1 MALIMPKIRRRP
13 MLQRRTA
20 QRALAALAG
29 AVLWTAAQPSLSQD
43 NAKATVAAAIP
54 RQEALMTPIQAAQ
67 QRQKRL
73 QDAGISDLTLV
84 EALPFGPGGA
94 ERWRLANGL
103 EVVIA
108 ADSHAPVV
116 AVHTWVKVGSADE
129 SVGHTGLAHLFEHL
143 MFKGTVRH
151 PPGAFDRLLEQHGAS
166 ANAATWLDWTM
177 YHQVVP
183 PAQLAQVLDLEADR
197 LTNLQLTQAAL
208 RAELE
213 VVRNER
219 MEVVD
224 NHPDGQM
231 DEAVW
236 LAVFGEGPYGHPT
249 LGLASDLSRVTLT
262 QARDFY
268 RAYYA
273 PGNTSLVLVG
283 ALDVDA
289 ALKAVVASHGGLPA
303 RASPQRAKAAPS
315 KSKGDRKVEIDSAS
329 ARLAMVWPTVALD
342 DPDHPALAVLAE
354 VLAGADST
362 RLHRALIDGKRLA
375 SHVSCDQTDL
385 RLGGAFEVRVALR
398 PGLTAPAVETEV
410 HALVAQLLGAQ
421 PVTDAEVAGAKNRMK
436 TDELRE
442 LASVDSR
449 ADLLGHTWATV
460 GSLAGHAAWQQR
472 LAQLQAADVQRAAQ
486 AWLKPGQL
494 VIIHGEP
501 RSAAVAPPR
510 VSRKSAAGS
519 LP

>member
-1 MALIMPKIRRRP
+1 MRSQPVYAPPQPSKRLWPIAAG
-13 MLQRRTA
+13 LA
-20 QRALAALAG
+20 VLAAALLSLAAPCRG
-29 AVLWTAAQPSLSQD
+29 QDHSKAAVAP
-43 NAKATVAAAIP
+43 VAA
-54 RQEALMTPIQAAQ
+54 RQEARMSPIEVAQ

-73 QDAGISDLTLV
+73 QDAGVSGLTLL
-84 EALPFGPGGA
+84 EAVPFGPGGA
-94 ERWRLANGL
+94 ERWRLENGL

-108 ADSHAPVV
+108 ADAHAPVV

-129 SVGHTGLAHLFEHL
+129 AAGHTGLAHLFEHL
-143 MFKGTVRH
+143 MFKGTERH

-197 LTNLQLTQAAL
+197 LVHLQLTQAAL

-219 MEVVD
+219 LEVVD
-224 NHPDGQM
+224 NSPDGQM

-273 PGNTSLVLVG
+273 PGNTALVLVG
-283 ALDVDA
+283 ALDGDA
-289 ALKAVVASHGGLPA
+289 ALKAVLTSHGALPA
-303 RASPQRAKAAPS
+303 RPSPPRAKAAAP
-315 KSKGDRKVEIDSAS
+315 GPRVNRKVEIDSAS
-329 ARLAMVWPTVALD
+329 ARLALVWPTVALD
-342 DPDHPALAVLAE
+342 HPDHPALAALAE

-362 RLHRALIDGKRLA
+362 RLHRALVDGKRLA

-385 RLGGAFEVRVALR
+385 RLGGALEVRVALR
-398 PGLTAPAVETEV
+398 PGQAAAAAEAEV
-410 HALVAQLLGAQ
+410 LALVAQLLGDQ
-421 PVTDAEVAGAKNRMK
+421 PVSDAELLGAKNRMN
-436 TDELRE
+436 TGELRE
-442 LASVDSR
+442 LASVDGR
-449 ADLLGHTWATV
+449 ADLLGHTWATA
-460 GSLAGHAAWQQR
+460 GSLAGHAAWWQR
-472 LAQLQAADVQRAAQ
+472 LAQLQAADVQRAAKN
-486 AWLKPGQL
+486 WLKAGQL
-494 VIIHGEP
+494 VMVHGEP
-501 RSAAVAPPR
+501 RPSAPAVQR
-510 VSRKSAAGS
+510 VSRRVAPGS
-519 LP
+519 QP

>member
-1 MALIMPKIRRRP
+1 MLAKTPQRP
-13 MLQRRTA
+13 MGLQRA
-20 QRALAALAG
+20 LSLALAALA
-29 AVLWTAAQPSLSQD
+29 ATSPLWSADPSLAQS
-43 NAKATVAAAIP
+43 NAPAAVDAAAHRP
-54 RQEALMTPIQAAQ
+54 EAPMTPLQAAQ

-73 QDAGISDLTLV
+73 QEAGIADLTLL
-84 EALPFGPGGA
+84 EAVPFGPGGV

-103 EVVIA
+103 ELVIA
-108 ADSHAPVV
+108 ADAHAPVV

-129 SVGHTGLAHLFEHL
+129 TAGHTGLAHLFEHL
-143 MFKGTVRH
+143 MFKGTIRH

-183 PAQLAQVLDLEADR
+183 PAHLAQVLDLEADR
-197 LTNLQLTQAAL
+197 LANLQLTQLAL

-236 LAVFGEGPYGHPT
+236 LAVFGTGPYGHPT

-273 PGNTSLVLVG
+273 PGNAALVLVG
-283 ALDVDA
+283 AVDVDA
-289 ALKAVVASHGGLPA
+289 AIKAVVASHGALPA
-303 RASPQRAKAAPS
+303 RPTPPRAKAIPVGS
-315 KSKGDRKVEIDSAS
+315 KVSRVVAIDSAS

-342 DPDHPALAVLAE
+342 HPDHPALAVLAE
-354 VLAGADST
+354 LLAGADST
-362 RLHRALIDGKRLA
+362 RLHRALVDGTQLA

-385 RLGGAFEVRVALR
+385 RLTGALEVRVALR
-398 PGLTAPAVETEV
+398 PGKTAAQAESAV
-410 HALVAQLLGAQ
+410 HALVAELLGAH
-421 PVTDAEVAGAKNRMK
+421 PVSDAEVSGARNRMN

-442 LASVDSR
+442 IASVDSR

-460 GSLAGHAAWQQR
+460 GSLAGHAAWKQR
-472 LAQLQAADVQRAAQ
+472 LAGLQATDIQRAAQ

-494 VIIHGEP
+494 VTVHGEP
-501 RSAAVAPPR
+501 RPLAAAPQR
-510 VSRKSAAGS
+510 VSRKAAPGS
-519 LP
+519 TP

>member
-1 MALIMPKIRRRP
+1 MSPIEV
-13 MLQRRTA
+13 A
-20 QRALAALAG
+20 Q
-29 AVLWTAAQPSLSQD
+29 
-43 NAKATVAAAIP
+43 
-54 RQEALMTPIQAAQ
+54 E
-67 QRQKRL
+67 RQKRL
-73 QDAGISDLTLV
+73 QQAGIAELTLV
-84 EALPFGPGGA
+84 EAVPFGPGGA

-103 EVVIA
+103 EVVVA
-108 ADSHAPVV
+108 ADAHAPVV

-129 SVGHTGLAHLFEHL
+129 APGHTGLAHLFEHL
-143 MFKGTVRH
+143 MFKGTERH

-183 PAQLAQVLDLEADR
+183 PAQLAHVLDLEADR
-197 LTNLQLTQAAL
+197 LVHLALTQTAL

-219 MEVVD
+219 LEVVD
-224 NHPDGQM
+224 NNPDGQM

-273 PGNTSLVLVG
+273 PGNASLVLVG

-289 ALKAVVASHGGLPA
+289 ALKAVLASYGALPGRPTPA
-303 RASPQRAKAAPS
+303 RAKALPPGP
-315 KSKGDRKVEIDSAS
+315 KLNRKVEIDSTS

-342 DPDHPALAVLAE
+342 HPDHPALAVLAE

-362 RLHRALIDGKRLA
+362 RLHRALVDGKHLA

-385 RLGGAFEVRVALR
+385 RLGGALEVRVALR
-398 PGLTAPAVETEV
+398 PGQAAAAAEAEV
-410 HALVAQLLGAQ
+410 HALIGQLLGDQ
-421 PVTDAEVAGAKNRMK
+421 PVSDAEISGAKNRMT

-442 LASVDSR
+442 LASVDGR
-449 ADLLGHTWATV
+449 ADLLGHTWATA
-460 GSLAGHAAWQQR
+460 GSLAGHAAWWQR
-472 LAQLQAADVQRAAQ
+472 LGQLQAADVQRAAK

-494 VIIHGEP
+494 VVVHGEP
-501 RSAAVAPPR
+501 RAAPSTAQR
-510 VSRKSAAGS
+510 AARRAAAGS
-519 LP
+519 AP